1 MLIDPNG
8 ILRISHLG
16 NVVFCLLCVNVRRLR
31 SYLPNKF
38 ITFAELL
45 NVDFTKNLLCLPT
58 VVISSCQL
66 SDGIL
71 LLRNISEFK

>member
-16 NVVFCLLCVNVRRLR
+16 NVVFCLLCVNAGLR
-31 SYLPNKF
+31 SYMPNKF

-45 NVDFTKNLLCLPT
+45 NVDFTKILLCLLM
-58 VVISSCQL
+58 V
-66 SDGIL
+66 
-71 LLRNISEFK
+71 R